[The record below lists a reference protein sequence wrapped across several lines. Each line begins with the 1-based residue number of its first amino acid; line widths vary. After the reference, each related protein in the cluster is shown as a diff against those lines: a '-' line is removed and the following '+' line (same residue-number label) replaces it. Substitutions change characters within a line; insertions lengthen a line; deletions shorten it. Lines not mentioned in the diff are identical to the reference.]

1 MCPQHPEREMTN
13 APLVLLPGLSMDE
26 RLYAAQMA
34 ALGDVTELGVGD
46 LSGDDT
52 IAGMAETV
60 LGGAPARFALCG
72 LSLGGFVAFEIMRRA
87 PERVLKLAL
96 LDTHARPDDPEA
108 RARRLDLIEL
118 AERGDFESVLGRLLS
133 LWFPPGRLEDQVL
146 VGTAT
151 AMVQKVGL
159 DGFLR
164 QQNAILH
171 RIDSRPSLRS
181 ITCPTLVLAGRQDV
195 PAPVEA
201 QEEIAAAVPN
211 AMLVI
216 LPNCGH
222 LSPMEQPAMVSAQLG
237 AWLGG

>member
-1 MCPQHPEREMTN
+1 MTDV
-13 APLVLLPGLSMDE
+13 PLVLLPGLAMDE
-26 RLYAAQMA
+26 RLYATQVA
-34 ALGDVTELGVGD
+34 ALSDITEIRVGD
-46 LSGDDT
+46 LTTADS
-52 IAGMAETV
+52 IAAMAETV
-60 LGGAPARFALCG
+60 LARAPAHFALCG
-72 LSLGGFVAFEIMRRA
+72 LSLGGYVAFEIMRRS

-96 LDTHARPDDPEA
+96 LDTHARPDDAEA
-108 RARRLDLIEL
+108 RARRLDLIGL
-118 AERGDFESVLGRLLS
+118 AERGEFESVLARLLP
-133 LWFPPGRLEDQVL
+133 LFIHPDRLEDQAL
-146 VGTAT
+146 VGTIT
-151 AMVQKVGL
+151 AMLQKVGL

-171 RIDSRPSLRS
+171 RIDSRPSLGS

-222 LSPMEQPAMVSAQLG
+222 LSPMEQPAMVSAQLR